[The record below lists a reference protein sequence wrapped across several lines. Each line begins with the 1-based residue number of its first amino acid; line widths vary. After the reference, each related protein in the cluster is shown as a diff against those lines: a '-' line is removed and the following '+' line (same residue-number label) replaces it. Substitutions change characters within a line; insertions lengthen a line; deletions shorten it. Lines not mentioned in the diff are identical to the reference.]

1 MTNPYLP
8 PQPPPQS
15 PNPPPPVVAPHA
27 SEATRLLCTG
37 TYLDAAYR
45 DRVIEELYRAE
56 HRTVAPS
63 LGFDATRVLA
73 HAVRARRVELAWLCG
88 VLGLLVVGAA
98 VSGGWLLVLVLPG
111 LLLTFGQRLRSGAGA
126 RGRGRR
132 SAFALHWGGRFLL
145 VYLVFQ
151 SLRVGFGR
159 ERSEK
164 DKPKKDTSDK
174 GQTNEDQSEADQ
186 LEEGWPTQTGD
197 GQAEVETSSDGG
209 EDSSPFDLPSPSD
222 LLFPDSA
229 FTPDS
234 PFQAWSALAVLL
246 AMAVC
251 VAGQQMHFTCVL
263 RGELSPERF
272 PELADDPAERIHRG
286 RFARAKRLIRR
297 EQHAPLVRYHEARP
311 FCGAGIAYDTWV
323 LAVELRPNPAAQQ
336 QPLDNATVLA
346 AVRPFL
352 EQLRE
357 VSGASG
363 QRNRVV
369 RDRLRQLQ
377 IDECVFLP
385 VAGLSSREQ
394 ARYGPS
400 AFEQHRLQA
409 IEEGGE
415 MRRHFL
421 RIRVHGWEDELVVT
435 VFVRVHTQGRMLM
448 LEVAPHVL
456 LPIREDFK
464 DADHEAYRL
473 ANQNLFGK
481 SVNVLTQTASAP
493 GQALMA
499 FGRRAVHNW
508 RWLTGESRSGELP
521 EGPALSVREL
531 AAEPSGSLF
540 QTMDVD
546 RYLRSVQDRIAYG
559 VKTALVAAGYQTDE
573 FAQKVIYISN
583 GGINIDSV
591 DRSTF
596 AVGDHAR
603 ATATGGQ
610 PPRPTAG

>member
-1 MTNPYLP
+1 MTNPHLP
-8 PQPPPQS
+8 PQPPPPS
-15 PNPPPPVVAPHA
+15 PTPPLPTVSPHA

-88 VLGLLVVGAA
+88 VLGLLVVGTA
-98 VSGGWLLVLVLPG
+98 VSGGWLLILVVPG
-111 LLLTFGQRLRSGAGA
+111 LLLTFGQRLRSEAGA

-132 SAFALHWGGRFLL
+132 FAFALHWGGRFFLAHL
-145 VYLVFQ
+145 VLQ
-151 SLRVGFGR
+151 SLRVGFGW
-159 ERSEK
+159 ESHEK
-164 DKPKKDTSDK
+164 DKPKKNDEASDPF
-174 GQTNEDQSEADQ
+174 GNASAGND
-186 LEEGWPTQTGD
+186 GWD
-197 GQAEVETSSDGG
+197 FSLL
-209 EDSSPFDLPSPSD
+209 SPFDL
-222 LLFPDSA
+222 LFSDSA
-229 FTPDS
+229 FKPGS
-234 PFQAWSALAVLL
+234 PFQSWSGLAVLL

-251 VAGQQMHFTCVL
+251 VAGKQMHFIRVL
-263 RGELSPERF
+263 RGELSPEQF
-272 PELADDPAERIHRG
+272 PELAHDPAERIDRD
-286 RFARAKRLIRR
+286 RFARVKRLIRR

-311 FCGAGIAYDTWV
+311 FCGAGTAYDTWV

-357 VSGASG
+357 VSGAPG

-377 IDECVFLP
+377 IDECVFIP
-385 VAGLSSREQ
+385 VEGLSSRDQ
-394 ARYGPS
+394 ARYGPR

-415 MRRHFL
+415 LRRHFL

-508 RWLTGESRSGELP
+508 RWPTGESRSDELP

-603 ATATGGQ
+603 ATTTGGE